1 MTDIWTCLDL
11 VAAAIVTAASPNLAA
26 IVSVA
31 TLISHKLLVFTTV
44 GLAAI
49 LFRSAF
55 VLAAVF
61 LGGGFA
67 FKSHQIMVG
76 TTRPGTERNRNR

>member
-1 MTDIWTCLDL
+1 ML
-11 VAAAIVTAASPNLAA
+11 VDAPVVTAASLNLAA

-31 TLISHKLLVFTTV
+31 TLISHRLLVFTTL

-49 LFRSAF
+49 RSGSAF

-61 LGGGFA
+61 LSGGFA

-76 TTRPGTERNRNR
+76 TTRLGTERNRNR